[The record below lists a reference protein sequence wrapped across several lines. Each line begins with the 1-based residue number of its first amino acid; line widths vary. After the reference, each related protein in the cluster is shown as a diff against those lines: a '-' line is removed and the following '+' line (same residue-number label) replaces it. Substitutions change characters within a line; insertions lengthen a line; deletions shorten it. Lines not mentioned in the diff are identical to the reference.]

1 VAKFL
6 HAADLHL
13 DSPLVGL
20 ESYGEAPVGQIRQ
33 ATREALK
40 NLVKLACD
48 EQVDFVLL
56 AGDIY
61 DGDWKDYN
69 TGLFF
74 AAQMAALREH
84 NIKVFLISGNHDAE
98 SRISKDLTLPEN
110 VFQFSSRKP
119 ETKYFETETE
129 GFAIHGQ
136 SFPQPEVRE
145 DLSQAYPQG
154 ERGRFNIGLL
164 HTCATGREGHHPYAP
179 CKVDGLCSKDYKYW
193 ALGHVHAR
201 ECLRDRDPVIL
212 FPGNIQ
218 GRHVRETGRKGCTL
232 VTVNDGAVVG
242 CEERALD
249 VLRWAIGRVDAAGV
263 RTPRQVFERA
273 GKVVRAEK
281 ARSDGLPLALR
292 VEITGAC
299 DAHGPLLSDR
309 EATLNEIRAVAR
321 DQGGEEVWIE
331 QVKILTRPPAGREA
345 ALQRNTF
352 LSGLVKA
359 IGEAG
364 PEHEVLNQFRD
375 ENALLLDKLP
385 RELKEGAEKIDVSDS
400 GKCRELLED
409 VRELLVQRLLDAGG
423 RP

>member
-20 ESYGEAPVGQIRQ
+20 ESYAEAPVAQLRQ

-74 AAQMAALREH
+74 AAQMAVLREH
-84 NIKVFLISGNHDAE
+84 RIKVFLISGNHDAE
-98 SRISKDLTLPEN
+98 SQISKDLTLPEN
-110 VFQFSSRKP
+110 VFQFLRRKP
-119 ETKYFETETE
+119 ETTRLETETE
-129 GFAIHGQ
+129 GFALHGQ
-136 SFPQPEVRE
+136 GFAQRAVEQ
-145 DLSQAYPQG
+145 DLSQAYPRG
-154 ERGRFNIGLL
+154 ERNLFNIGLL
-164 HTCATGREGHHPYAP
+164 HTCATGREGHEPYAP
-179 CKVDGLCSKDYKYW
+179 CTVDGLRSKEYQYW

-201 ECLRDRDPVIL
+201 ECLWQADPVIL

-232 VTVNDGAVVG
+232 VTVENSTVTRR
-242 CEERALD
+242 EERALD
-249 VLRWAIGRVDAAGV
+249 VLRWAIGRVDATGAQ
-263 RTPRQVFERA
+263 TPRQVFERA

-281 ARSDGLPLALR
+281 ERSDGLPLALR
-292 VEITGAC
+292 VEIAGAC
-299 DAHGPLLSDR
+299 DAHPHLLADR

-331 QVKILTRPPAGREA
+331 QVKIKTRPLAGREA
-345 ALQRNTF
+345 ALQSNSF

-359 IGEAG
+359 ISEAG
-364 PEHEVLNQFRD
+364 PEHEVFKQLRE
-375 ENALLLDKLP
+375 ENAALLDRLP
-385 RELKEGAEKIDVSDS
+385 RELKEGEDRIDLADPR
-400 GKCRELLED
+400 KCADLLED
-409 VRELLVQRLLDAGG
+409 VRELLVQRLLSAGG
-423 RP
+423 RL